1 MTIHHWSPSRPPP
14 PMPARSGVTDTCNA
28 AQAIDRILARF
39 VRYHPDRID
48 LSLDRMYRLLSDL
61 GDPHT
66 QLPPVIHVA
75 GTNGKGSTVAFL
87 RAALEASGR
96 TVSSYTSPHLVRFAE
111 RYRLAGAIPKDIEL
125 LSLFEEVEAINA
137 GKAITEFEIT
147 TAAGLLAISRT
158 HADIAILEVGL
169 GGRFDAT
176 NVIDKP
182 LATVIMRIAMDHM
195 GFLGDTIGAIAAEK
209 AAIQKP
215 GVPSIVGPQEPAA
228 LDVISRTAETNR
240 AVLYRAGVEWSFT
253 PDENGNGGVYQGPET
268 AWHLP
273 APALPGRH
281 QLDNAATAAACL
293 DICNLSGMDEMTVG
307 EGLRTANWP
316 GRLQRV
322 TDGSLVGML
331 PDTWELWV
339 DAAHNPSGAQA
350 AAEMFA
356 ALMRCDP
363 RTLHL
368 VLAMASDKNTT
379 GVLSAFAGIATSI
392 TTLPIN
398 NAPHMRSPESL
409 ADEARKLGIPSH
421 SADSLGS
428 ALESLASEVLPAR
441 VLITGS
447 HLLVGAALS
456 INAVAVLDQ

>member
-1 MTIHHWSPSRPPP
+1 
-14 PMPARSGVTDTCNA
+14 MPARSGVTDTCNA

-182 LATVIMRIAMDHM
+182 LATVITRIAMDHM

-215 GVPSIVGPQEPAA
+215 GMPSIVGPQEPAA
-228 LDVISRTAETNR
+228 LDVISRAAETNR
-240 AVLYRAGVEWSFT
+240 AVLYRAGDGMVFHAPT
-253 PDENGNGGVYQGPET
+253 KTATVVFIRDQRP

-363 RTLHL
+363 RPLHL
-368 VLAMASDKNTT
+368 VLAMHRTKTQP
-379 GVLSAFAGIATSI
+379 VFF
-392 TTLPIN
+392 P
-398 NAPHMRSPESL
+398 RSPVS
-409 ADEARKLGIPSH
+409 PP
-421 SADSLGS
+421 
-428 ALESLASEVLPAR
+428 ASQPCRSTTPRICVLPKALQTKR
-441 VLITGS
+441 GNWAYRHTPQI
-447 HLLVGAALS
+447 HLGLRLNLWRPKFCPHAF
-456 INAVAVLDQ
+456 